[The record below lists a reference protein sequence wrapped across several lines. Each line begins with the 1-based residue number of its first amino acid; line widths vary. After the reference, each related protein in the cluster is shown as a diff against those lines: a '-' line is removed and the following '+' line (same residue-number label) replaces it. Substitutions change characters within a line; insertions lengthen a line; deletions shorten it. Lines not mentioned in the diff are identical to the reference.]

1 MLKSYKKLDRWYGPL
16 EPEGARDTDVPPRA
30 PESGGETVPGAD
42 DDGPARYPDYIAE
55 AGSATA
61 RPDPA
66 PAELSG
72 RRTEFTGGWSD
83 WVDAPG
89 DERDAD
95 LVRFPWA
102 DDEELTEP
110 ARIGRTPARLRDIGA
125 EDGARRRR
133 TAVVLLA
140 AVVLLGIAAA
150 VVLYL
155 LAPGTP
161 GATGP
166 GAAPDEGAGLR
177 FTAASAGADP
187 GAAACPAEQTA
198 QVVRGAGPGGTN
210 SGPDSVLRF
219 QYAYYVQRSGAAARA
234 AVAPD
239 APVSSA
245 EVIQTGI
252 DSVAPGTAHC
262 VEIVT
267 VADGRY
273 TVEVT
278 EFRPGGEP
286 ATYSRQT
293 VTTAVIDGRTLIT
306 GISAG

>member
-16 EPEGARDTDVPPRA
+16 EPEGARDTDISAPA
-30 PESGGETVPGAD
+30 PESGGEDVPGA

-55 AGSATA
+55 AGSASA
-61 RPDPA
+61 RPHPA

-83 WVDAPG
+83 WVDAP
-89 DERDAD
+89 DEDRDAD
-95 LVRFPWA
+95 LVRFPWT
-102 DDEELTEP
+102 DSDPEQTEP
-110 ARIGRTPARLRDIGA
+110 ARIGRTPARLRDAGPDDRIV
-125 EDGARRRR
+125 RRRR
-133 TAVVLLA
+133 TAGVLLA
-140 AVVLLGIAAA
+140 AVVLLGIATA

-161 GATGP
+161 GAGP
-166 GAAPDEGAGLR
+166 VPDEGAGLR
-177 FTAASAGADP
+177 FTAGSAGADP
-187 GAAACPAEQTA
+187 AAAACPAERTA
-198 QVVRGAGPGGTN
+198 EVVRGAGPGGTT
-210 SGPDSVLRF
+210 SGPEAILRF
-219 QYAYYVQRSGAAARA
+219 QYAYYVQRSGAEARA

-239 APVSSA
+239 APVSAA
-245 EVIQTGI
+245 EVIQAGI

-262 VEIVT
+262 VHITT

-278 EFRPGGEP
+278 EFRSGGEP

-293 VTTAVIDGRTLIT
+293 VTTAVVDGRTLIT

>member
-16 EPEGARDTDVPPRA
+16 EPEGTRDTDVPPRA
-30 PESGGETVPGAD
+30 PEPGGEAVPGA

-61 RPDPA
+61 RPHPA

-89 DERDAD
+89 DDRDAD

-125 EDGARRRR
+125 EPGARRRR
-133 TAVVLLA
+133 TAGVLLA

-161 GATGP
+161 GAAGP
-166 GAAPDEGAGLR
+166 GAAPDGGAGLR
-177 FTAASAGADP
+177 FTAGSTGADP
-187 GAAACPAEQTA
+187 AAAACPAEQTA

-210 SGPDSVLRF
+210 SGPDAVLRF
-219 QYAYYVQRSGAAARA
+219 QYAYYVQRSGAEARA

-245 EVIQTGI
+245 EVIQAGI
-252 DSVAPGTAHC
+252 DSVVPGTAHC
-262 VEIVT
+262 VRIMT

>member
-16 EPEGARDTDVPPRA
+16 EPEGARDTGASIPT
-30 PESGGETVPGAD
+30 PESADEDVPGA

-55 AGSATA
+55 AGSASA

-83 WVDAPG
+83 WVDAP
-89 DERDAD
+89 DDDRDAD
-95 LVRFPWA
+95 LVRFPWV
-102 DDEELTEP
+102 DTDGELAEP
-110 ARIGRTPARLRDIGA
+110 ARIGRAPSRLRDAGA
-125 EDGARRRR
+125 DHGAHRRR
-133 TAVVLLA
+133 TAGVLLA
-140 AVVLLGIAAA
+140 AVVLLGIATA

-161 GATGP
+161 GA
-166 GAAPDEGAGLR
+166 AAPGVAPGEGSGLR
-177 FTAASAGADP
+177 FTAGSTGADP
-187 GAAACPAEQTA
+187 TAAACPEERTA
-198 QVVRGAGPGGTN
+198 QVVRGAGPGTTN
-210 SGPDSVLRF
+210 SGPEAILRF
-219 QYAYYVQRSGAAARA
+219 QYAYYVQRSGAEARA

-239 APVSSA
+239 APVSA
-245 EVIQTGI
+245 PEVIQAGI
-252 DSVAPGTAHC
+252 DSVAPGTEHC
-262 VEIVT
+262 VQIVT

>member
-16 EPEGARDTDVPPRA
+16 EPEGAREADVSAHAPEAGGEDVPEA
-30 PESGGETVPGAD
+30 

-55 AGSATA
+55 AGSASA
-61 RPDPA
+61 RPHSA

-83 WVDAPG
+83 WVDEP
-89 DERDAD
+89 DDDRDAE
-95 LVRFPWA
+95 LVRFPWT
-102 DDEELTEP
+102 DSEEELAEP
-110 ARIGRTPARLRDIGA
+110 ARIGRTPARLRDAGP
-125 EDGARRRR
+125 DQGARRRR
-133 TAVVLLA
+133 TAGVLLA

-161 GATGP
+161 GAAGAGP
-166 GAAPDEGAGLR
+166 APDGGSGLR
-177 FTAASAGADP
+177 FTAGSAGADP
-187 GAAACPAEQTA
+187 TAAACPAERTA
-198 QVVRGAGPGGTN
+198 QVVRGAGPGGTS
-210 SGPDSVLRF
+210 SGPDAILRF
-219 QYAYYVQRSGAAARA
+219 QYAYYVQRSGAEARA
-234 AVAPD
+234 AVAPA
-239 APVSSA
+239 APVSA
-245 EVIQTGI
+245 PEVIQAGI

-262 VEIVT
+262 VRIVT